1 MEINEWCER
10 ILFGASWE
18 DKLCELDVYED
29 LSRKEITLPFFPGR
43 PPGLGLDEWKK
54 RERTSFR
61 EVGRFHSEKERG
73 LVLHFFANHEL
84 LAVEL
89 MALAI
94 LKFQDAPAVFRRGV
108 VQTLKDEQQH
118 VRMYKKRMADIGIE
132 FGQIPVSD
140 YFWRALASMKS
151 PKDFVT
157 GLSMTLEQAN
167 LDYTLHYARIYEKIQ
182 DKKTAAILK
191 KIYKDEIEHVKH
203 GLIWF
208 NKWRD
213 KRSSPWT
220 SYVEALPK
228 PLTPAR
234 AKGIG
239 FNREGRV
246 KAGFNLKFIDEL
258 EVYSRSRGHYP
269 QVYWFNGNCEEQ
281 ITNSHPDQT
290 PTATIKQLDRDLR
303 TLPSLICKK
312 DDIVLVEKKPCITFL
327 KKFRRS
333 GFTLPQYVEY
343 GDANELNSW
352 NAGTI
357 DELRPWGWNSES
369 TRFLEPL
376 SKHTKHKRPIDWDQ
390 QWEKLYSK
398 TWSAAQLEKF
408 LNKNKETWLCD
419 TEMVGTKCTNKDEVN
434 KLIVKNTGNFIIK
447 TPIASSGRGQ
457 IRVKNGQLRKD
468 QIENLE
474 KIIHKHKEVIVEP
487 WLNKII
493 DLSFHFDINTNG
505 ETTTAGWTRFCTNAR
520 GQYRATF
527 IHQMVAGL
535 PPETKRFLY
544 GGGKTP
550 KQLHRLGE
558 ALSKEI
564 GPAVAKLGYVGPVGI
579 DALVYRDANQQLRLK
594 PIVEINPRWT
604 MGRVGHS
611 LKTRVNSART
621 AIWLILHK
629 REVVSAGFNNFAGW
643 AEYIES
649 NSPIELT
656 KDERQISRGIL
667 FTTDP
672 TQSTTFST
680 ALVVAAS
687 LKECEN
693 IALQSGLKLRI

>member
-1 MEINEWCER
+1 MSTSHVTRNSLIKTKCQLDHNIYLVVSHLSVTIYKLSLMEINDWCER

-29 LSRKEITLPFFPGR
+29 FSRKEITLPFFPGR

-140 YFWRALASMKS
+140 YFWRALESMRS

-167 LDYTLHYARIYEKIQ
+167 LDYPLHYARIYEKIQ

-213 KRSSPWT
+213 KRSCPWT
-220 SYVEALPK
+220 SYVEALPN

-239 FNREGRV
+239 FNREGRI

-258 EVYSRSRGHYP
+258 EVYSRSRGRYP

-290 PTATIKQLDRDLR
+290 PTAKIKQLDRDLR

-312 DDIVLVEKKPCITFL
+312 DDIVLVEKKPCINFL

-390 QWEKLYSK
+390 QWETLYSK

-408 LNKNKETWLCD
+408 LNK
-419 TEMVGTKCTNKDEVN
+419 TK
-434 KLIVKNTGNFIIK
+434 
-447 TPIASSGRGQ
+447 
-457 IRVKNGQLRKD
+457 
-468 QIENLE
+468 
-474 KIIHKHKEVIVEP
+474 KHGFVI
-487 WLNKII
+487 
-493 DLSFHFDINTNG
+493 
-505 ETTTAGWTRFCTNAR
+505 
-520 GQYRATF
+520 
-527 IHQMVAGL
+527 
-535 PPETKRFLY
+535 
-544 GGGKTP
+544 
-550 KQLHRLGE
+550 
-558 ALSKEI
+558 
-564 GPAVAKLGYVGPVGI
+564 
-579 DALVYRDANQQLRLK
+579 LK
-594 PIVEINPRWT
+594 W
-604 MGRVGHS
+604 
-611 LKTRVNSART
+611 
-621 AIWLILHK
+621 
-629 REVVSAGFNNFAGW
+629 
-643 AEYIES
+643 
-649 NSPIELT
+649 
-656 KDERQISRGIL
+656 
-667 FTTDP
+667 
-672 TQSTTFST
+672 
-680 ALVVAAS
+680 
-687 LKECEN
+687 
-693 IALQSGLKLRI
+693 